1 MSKKGL
7 SEALKEPVSSKA
19 LVPKKKEKRDERGRP
34 PHKPTSVSRAQ
45 VLELGGMGWT
55 NEQIANHLK
64 INRDTLAKYYREELD
79 TALEKTNL
87 RVKQNLYNIAIDPTH
102 KQSVTAAIFWLKTR
116 ARWRETDRLELTGP
130 NGGPIEQS
138 ISQSPAVDVRN
149 LSPEQ
154 RDQLRD
160 ILKAA
165 VSFPKNDPNVIDG
178 EIEEDED
185 LDEEEEGGIEDE
197 DRS

>member
-1 MSKKGL
+1 MPRKSK
-7 SEALKEPVSSKA
+7 E
-19 LVPKKKEKRDERGRP
+19 LVGRGRP
-34 PHKPTSVSRAQ
+34 PHKPTAVSRAQ

-87 RVKQNLYNIAIDPTH
+87 RVKQNLYNIAVDPNH

-116 ARWRETDRLELTGP
+116 ARWRETDRLEVTGP
-130 NGGPIEQS
+130 NGGPIEQNVTH
-138 ISQSPAVDVRN
+138 SQAMDVRS
-149 LSPEQ
+149 LTPEQ

-165 VSFPKNDPNVIDG
+165 VSFPRNDETVIDA
-178 EIEEDED
+178 EY
-185 LDEEEEGGIEDE
+185 EEEELDEDGMENETEEEIEDD
-197 DRS
+197 DRN